1 MRPIQS
7 QKARKWAAGLASL
20 MLLQAAVAPDAGSY
34 ALNYVVA
41 DVRQPAAV
49 SGNTA
54 CPQRMRIAPFFSAIA
69 GRMWAVILGTTPVTI
84 RTLSQT
90 SDARL
95 NEIERSID
103 RAFSAWIAVSG
114 NTFANNPPPPLE
126 RIGAIVGCTAD
137 AWLSVCFRQ
146 TDPAFTFGVLAFTRV
161 TVADIIGT
169 EVYED
174 IFDELTPSSF
184 PGQILD
190 ADILLRPTDPSVLFA
205 TPEALPNNPS
215 AYDLESVLT
224 HEMGHVLGLGHSGV
238 WRAVMFPFVPSPGT
252 FLGTRSTALFP
263 DAPLAEDDRTAIRA
277 LYPDPFDLL
286 HAGSIGGRVLPANPL
301 ALAGDPAGPTG
312 MLGAQVVAVDQATG
326 AVIGAAVSGWT
337 CTDPGPPA
345 FDGAYRIERLAV
357 GPGQTYGLYAE
368 PLDGPTTALDAL
380 GQVALCR
387 NQLTDPGWPPP
398 MACVTPR
405 PLTGFSTKIRP
416 SP

>member
-1 MRPIQS
+1 MRPVQS
-7 QKARKWAAGLASL
+7 QKARKWAARLASL
-20 MLLQAAVAPDAGSY
+20 MLLHAAVAPDAGSY
-34 ALNYVVA
+34 VLDYVVP

-54 CPQRMRIAPFFSAIA
+54 CPQRMRIAPLFSAIA
-69 GRMWAVILGTTPVTI
+69 GRMWAIILGTTPVTI

-95 NEIERSID
+95 NEIERSVD
-103 RAFSAWIAVSG
+103 RAFTAWTKVTGS
-114 NTFANNPPPPLE
+114 TLANSTPPPLE
-126 RIGAIVGCTAD
+126 RIGAIDGCTAD
-137 AWLSVCFRQ
+137 SWLSVCFRQ

-161 TVADIIGT
+161 IVADTIGA
-169 EVYED
+169 ELYED
-174 IFDELTPSSF
+174 IYEELTPSSF

-190 ADILLRPTDPSVLFA
+190 ADILLRPADPSVLFA
-205 TPEALPNNPS
+205 TPEALPSNPS
-215 AYDLESVLT
+215 AYDLDSVLT

-238 WRAVMFPFVPSPGT
+238 WRAMMFPFVSSPGT
-252 FLGTRSTALFP
+252 FPGSRSTALFP

-286 HAGSIGGRVLPANPL
+286 HAGSIRGRVLPANPL
-301 ALAGDPAGPTG
+301 ALANDPAGPTG
-312 MLGAQVVAVDQATG
+312 ILGAQVVAIDETTG
-326 AVIGAAVSGWT
+326 AVIAAAVSGWS
-337 CTDPGPPA
+337 CTDPGPPV
-345 FDGAYRIERLAV
+345 FDGAYHIERLTV
-357 GPGQTYGLYAE
+357 GPGQAYRLYAE
-368 PLDGPTTALDAL
+368 PLDGPATASDVL

-398 MACVTPR
+398 LACVTPR